1 LAMIIR
7 SRSAFKKSGTMQMEM
22 EMGGKL
28 FFDLFVAL
36 SNHVDDLM
44 DRPHAKGTP
53 RTV

>member
-1 LAMIIR
+1 
-7 SRSAFKKSGTMQMEM
+7 MEM

-36 SNHVDDLM
+36 SNHIDDIADLQQ
-44 DRPHAKGTP
+44 KGTP